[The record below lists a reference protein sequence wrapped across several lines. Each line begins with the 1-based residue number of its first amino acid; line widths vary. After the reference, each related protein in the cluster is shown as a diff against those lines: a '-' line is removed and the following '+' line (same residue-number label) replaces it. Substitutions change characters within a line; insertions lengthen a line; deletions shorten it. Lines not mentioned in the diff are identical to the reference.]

1 MISELNIKLCWVV
14 IEVKVKLRL
23 KLGCDNK
30 LSMTEFG
37 SWCNLQLSNK
47 LKQAGAELGQAQS
60 KLGLNQN

>member
-1 MISELNIKLCWVV
+1 MSDPTIKLFWVV
-14 IEVKVKLRL
+14 IEVKVKLWL

-30 LSMTEFG
+30 LSMTELG
-37 SWCNLQLSNK
+37 YRCNLQLSNK